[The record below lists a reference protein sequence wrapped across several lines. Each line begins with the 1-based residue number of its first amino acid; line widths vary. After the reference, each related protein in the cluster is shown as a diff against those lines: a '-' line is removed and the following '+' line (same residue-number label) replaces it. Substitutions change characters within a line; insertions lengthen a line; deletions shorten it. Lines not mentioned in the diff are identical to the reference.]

1 MKPTGTAII
10 ARMLNPED
18 HHDLAERCVRLAK
31 ASSEPNVAQYL
42 MALAANYLELAELTG
57 AARRQPATVVQLDGR
72 KKAPPVGGCRGC

>member
-1 MKPTGTAII
+1 
-10 ARMLNPED
+10 MLSPED

-57 AARRQPATVVQLDGR
+57 VVRRQPATVVQVDGR
-72 KKAPPVGGCRGC
+72 REAPPGRG